1 MNRQKQIS
9 NFANNYAKSCYAND
23 DYESYAAQ
31 EDIAHACIDAINW
44 ADEHPRKGLV
54 DIDKVCEWLKDN
66 LPNWV
71 ESYKE
76 FKIIEDLCN
85 AMMDENTPIID
96 EKKTMEELVELKN
109 ELLR

>member
-1 MNRQKQIS
+1 MNRQEQR
-9 NFANNYAKSCYAND
+9 
-23 DYESYAAQ
+23 ELAAFQ
-31 EDIAHACIDAINW
+31 HVGADIYDGYFRKTFVEGALW
-44 ADEHPRKGLV
+44 ADEHPREGLWDKEKV
-54 DIDKVCEWLKDN
+54 IDWLQDN

-96 EKKTMEELVELKN
+96 EKKAMEKLVELKN